1 MPAYDRRFPRGPM
14 IIRNAQAGDAADIVE
29 LLAQLG
35 YPGTEGFVPD
45 KIERLLGHRDA
56 ELLVA
61 EDGDRLL
68 GFIGLH
74 FMVQLALP
82 GDFCRIT
89 YFCVSDAARGSGWA
103 ALEEAAAALALAR
116 GCDRIEVHCHERRV
130 DAPLLLPPGLRRVAQ
145 VPDEV
150 LPALSVGGRPWRR
163 RAAVV

>member
-1 MPAYDRRFPRGPM
+1 M
-14 IIRNAQAGDAADIVE
+14 IIRNAEAGDSADIVE

-35 YPGTEGFVPD
+35 YPGTAGFVPD

-89 YFCVSDAARGSGWA
+89 LFPASATRP
-103 ALEEAAAALALAR
+103 AAAWGGAGAGR
-116 GCDRIEVHCHERRV
+116 GRRG
-130 DAPLLLPPGLRRVAQ
+130 PGA
-145 VPDEV
+145 
-150 LPALSVGGRPWRR
+150 GPWL
-163 RAAVV
+163 